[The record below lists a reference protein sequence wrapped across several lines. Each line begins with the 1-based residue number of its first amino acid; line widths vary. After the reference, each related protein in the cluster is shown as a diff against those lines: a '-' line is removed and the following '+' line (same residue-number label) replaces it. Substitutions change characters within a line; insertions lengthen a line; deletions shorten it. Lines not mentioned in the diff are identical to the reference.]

1 MHYRKIP
8 KISPAGLIFFKGPF
22 RGAFVLREICVSK
35 SIGLPYSWKE
45 FTIFA
50 LFKFVF
56 EGNF

>member
-1 MHYRKIP
+1 MPYRKIP

-22 RGAFVLREICVSK
+22 RGAFVRREICVSK

-50 LFKFVF
+50 FFKFVF
-56 EGNF
+56 

>member
-22 RGAFVLREICVSK
+22 RGAFVRREICVSK

-56 EGNF
+56 